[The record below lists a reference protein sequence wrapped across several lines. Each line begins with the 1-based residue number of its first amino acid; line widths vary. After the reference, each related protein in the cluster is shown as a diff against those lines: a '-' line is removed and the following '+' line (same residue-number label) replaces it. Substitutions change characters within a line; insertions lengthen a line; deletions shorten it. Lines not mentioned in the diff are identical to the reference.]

1 MCSLLF
7 VITLAWHLMSI
18 QMVDHLNGLSER
30 MVSQVELA
38 QLHSFFINYKPS
50 LDKKIILKNSHRILD
65 KAVAVV
71 SDGLYY

>member
-1 MCSLLF
+1 
-7 VITLAWHLMSI
+7 MSI

-30 MVSQVELA
+30 MVSQFGLA
-38 QLHSFFINYKPS
+38 QLNLLLINYKPS
-50 LDKKIILKNSHRILD
+50 LNKKIILKNSHRILD